1 MPTTVRLSRR
11 FYDTFGDENTN
22 ELVGLLNAM
31 DSTYIGELRAL
42 NETNFARFDAKLEQR
57 VAELRGEFN
66 VGLAAQSAELRGEFN
81 VGFAALRTESAELRG
96 EFKAGIAGMRAD
108 VLKWI
113 VGLWL
118 VTMLGIASLF
128 AQIAG
133 LR

>member
-1 MPTTVRLSRR
+1 
-11 FYDTFGDENTN
+11 
-22 ELVGLLNAM
+22 M
-31 DSTYIGELRAL
+31 DATYLGELRAL

-57 VAELRGEFN
+57 VAELRGE
-66 VGLAAQSAELRGEFN
+66 V
-81 VGFAALRTESAELRG
+81 
-96 EFKAGIAGMRAD
+96 KAGIAGMRAD

>member
-11 FYDTFGDENTN
+11 FYDTLGNENTN

-31 DSTYIGELRAL
+31 DATYIGELRAL

-57 VAELRGEFN
+57 V
-66 VGLAAQSAELRGEFN
+66 AELRGEFN